1 MKPGDEL
8 ILTHALDY
16 GGRRARRV
24 SPFVLEGVIAG
35 ALGAALSWGLL
46 YLTVPR
52 VTRDLAREVELLPFI
67 GLDQVTAIA
76 PIMAAA
82 GIGIAAVSSIL
93 ALRRFLQV

>member
-1 MKPGDEL
+1 MKLVGASNWYVRL
-8 ILTHALDY
+8 
-16 GGRRARRV
+16 
-24 SPFVLEGVIAG
+24 PFVLEGVIAG

-46 YLTVPR
+46 YFTVPR

-67 GLDQVTAIA
+67 GLDQVIAIA

-82 GIGIAAVSSIL
+82 GIGIAAVSYIL